1 MQLNEIRW
9 ISFLHSFDF
18 INLRYIFQ
26 MQIHMYICTHL
37 SSWLTSTLNNCVLLL
52 FYDILHVCDWHKF
65 FWPPSSLLAYVQ
77 PRCHKTYYKKNLK
90 KIKKIVAIISG
101 CIYVCTY
108 ISAFIEQGHFSLI
121 DWYFFSWP
129 FAVCHVRSHCKCIVL
144 WASVFQ
150 NQNYLK

>member
-1 MQLNEIRW
+1 LLNMQLNEIRW

-52 FYDILHVCDWHKF
+52 FYDILHVCDWHMF

-77 PRCHKTYYKKNLK
+77 PRCHKTYYKKKSK
-90 KIKKIVAIISG
+90 KNQKD
-101 CIYVCTY
+101 CCYHLWMY
-108 ISAFIEQGHFSLI
+108 ICMYIHKCVYWTGSFFVDWLI
-121 DWYFFSWP
+121 LF
-129 FAVCHVRSHCKCIVL
+129 
-144 WASVFQ
+144 
-150 NQNYLK
+150 